1 MSKTANILEIFSSI
15 QGEGPH
21 VGERQIFIRFNNC
34 NLDCNFCD
42 VPRDIKSVN
51 LDIKKI
57 ISKIKS
63 LDNGAKHK
71 TISLTGGEPL
81 LQVGFLKEL
90 LPKLK
95 RQKYRIYL
103 ETNATLPEELK
114 KILKFVDIIS
124 ADIKLPS
131 VTKEKPHWGKH
142 ASFVRIARNKEV
154 FIKTVV
160 SDRLRMADFK
170 KAVSLLR
177 KIGPEI
183 PFIIQPAMNG
193 EMAQIS
199 TKRLFKLQ
207 SYALRFLKT
216 SSIIPQVHKIL
227 GVR

>member
-1 MSKTANILEIFSSI
+1 M
-15 QGEGPH
+15 
-21 VGERQIFIRFNNC
+21 
-34 NLDCNFCD
+34 
-42 VPRDIKSVN
+42 PRDIKSVN

-90 LPKLK
+90 LPELK

-131 VTKEKPHWGKH
+131 VTREKPHWGKH

-183 PFIIQPAMNG
+183 PFIIQPAMN
-193 EMAQIS
+193 
-199 TKRLFKLQ
+199 
-207 SYALRFLKT
+207 
-216 SSIIPQVHKIL
+216 
-227 GVR
+227 